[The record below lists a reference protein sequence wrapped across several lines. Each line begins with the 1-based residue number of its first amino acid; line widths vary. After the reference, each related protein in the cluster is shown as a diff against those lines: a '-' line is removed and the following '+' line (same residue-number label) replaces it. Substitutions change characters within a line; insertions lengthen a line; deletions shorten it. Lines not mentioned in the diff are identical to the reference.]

1 MTKLTAIQG
10 VLDGTYDAVRSTAMA
25 PREYIFMDNDAL
37 YLHNV
42 AGTNVVYTSMTDL
55 DDVSWSEYL
64 NNWYEQIPVTG
75 ILVFDSNG
83 YVKRA
88 MSYTSPNVTFD
99 DGTTDTATN
108 CDVLNQEEF
117 ETLYKANSLWV

>member
-10 VLDGTYDAVRSTAMA
+10 ILDGTYTAVRSTAMA
-25 PREYIFMDNDAL
+25 PREYIFMKDNTL
-37 YLHNV
+37 YFHNV
-42 AGTNVVYTSMTDL
+42 AGTNVTYNDMTDL

-75 ILVFDSNG
+75 ILVFDSSS
-83 YVKRA
+83 YVRRA
-88 MSYTSPNVTFD
+88 MSYSTPNVTFD
-99 DGTTDTATN
+99 DGTTETATN

-117 ETLYKANSLWV
+117 ETLYKANKLWV